1 MTDIRVSVIIPV
13 YGVECYVERCIRSV
27 MAQTFNEPFECI
39 IVNDCSPDGSIGV
52 VERLLADNETSVD
65 FHIVHHERNRGLA
78 AARNTGMAYAKG
90 DYVFHLDSDDFIEP
104 DTLDSLYRA
113 AVETEADIVVADYFL
128 TYGKRDIRQYLR
140 IPDTREGILSALIT
154 GKMPETVA
162 RANLNKLIKKT
173 LYVENEIKYVE
184 GVDYNED
191 LLVMLPL
198 CFHARKI
205 VKLDKALGHYVQ
217 TNGTSLTK
225 KISQK
230 NIRNKLR
237 ANEIISDFLIAHHL
251 ESLTDALN
259 QKKMQDWLY
268 ALIGSHGEEQKA
280 YLHVYPELDA
290 EFNRYARILPL
301 YWRIPAL
308 LARRGQLGTFNVCRT
323 VLLWVKRVIKHY

>member
-13 YGVECYVERCIRSV
+13 YGVERYVERCIRSI
-27 MAQTFNEPFECI
+27 MAQTFDEPFECI
-39 IVNDCSPDGSIGV
+39 IVDDCSPDGSMEV
-52 VERLLADNETSVD
+52 VEGLLAESETSTE
-65 FHIVHHERNRGLA
+65 FHIVHHERNLGLA
-78 AARNTGMAYAKG
+78 AARNTGMAHAKG

-104 DTLDSLYRA
+104 DTLDSLYRV
-113 AVETEADIVVADYFL
+113 AVEMEADIVVADYFL
-128 TYGKRDIRQYLR
+128 TYEKRDVCQHLR

-162 RANLNKLIKKT
+162 RANWNKLIKRT

-205 VKLDKALGHYVQ
+205 VKLDRAFVHYVQ
-217 TNGTSLTK
+217 TNGASLTK

-237 ANEIISDFLIAHHL
+237 ANEIVSEFLIAHHL
-251 ESLTDALN
+251 ERLIDALN

-268 ALIGSHGEEQKA
+268 ALIGSHGKEQKA
-280 YLHVYPELDA
+280 YLHVYPEFDA
-290 EFNRYARILPL
+290 DFNRYVRVLPL

-308 LARRGQLGTFNVCRT
+308 LARRGYLRGFNVCRA
-323 VLLWVKRVIKHY
+323 VLLWVKRTIKHY